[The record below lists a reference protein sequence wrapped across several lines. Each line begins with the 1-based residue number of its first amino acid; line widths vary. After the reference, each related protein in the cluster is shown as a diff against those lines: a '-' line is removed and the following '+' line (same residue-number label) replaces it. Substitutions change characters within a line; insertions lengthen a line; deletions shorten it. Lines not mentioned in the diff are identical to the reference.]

1 MAASIKFLFLK
12 KTVYVGNIKMKKIG
26 IITHYGVHNHGA
38 QLQLFAL
45 INVLQNNGYEATAL
59 RFEKDYRYM
68 NAEANSKYS
77 ISLKSIPFYLKYL
90 FSKGLKKTLFNI
102 RKKIIFDKFRKKNKI
117 LGELYSK
124 FINDLIIVGSDEV
137 FSVET
142 GVTDAFWGNNAK
154 CRNIIS
160 YAGSFGPTTLDEIKQ
175 KKLEDYIS
183 TSINNFSSIAVR
195 DKNSKEIIETLS
207 SKNAQLTCD
216 PVILYGYENEIKV
229 QKRKIKEDYILLY
242 SYDNNVNS
250 ESDISLVQHISKEL
264 ELPVYSIGFYHKWC
278 DKNINADP
286 IELLG
291 YFKNAKYI
299 ITDTFHGT
307 VMSLITESNFAT
319 KLCGNSNKLFIL
331 LSEYNLQNRIFD
343 NAEGCIDVLQREVNY
358 EDVNRII
365 CENRNNSKNY
375 LLEEINRVIGN

>member
-1 MAASIKFLFLK
+1 
-12 KTVYVGNIKMKKIG
+12 MKKIG
-26 IITHYGVHNHGA
+26 IVTHYGVHNHGA

-45 INVLQNNGYEATAL
+45 INFLKQNGYSARAL
-59 RFEKDYRYM
+59 QFEKDYRYM
-68 NAEANSKYS
+68 DPTAKNKYS
-77 ISLKSIPFYLKYL
+77 ISFKSIPFYVKYL
-90 FSKGLKKTLFNI
+90 LSNGINKTYFNYKK
-102 RKKIIFDKFRKKNKI
+102 KKIFDTFRNKNNI
-117 LGELYSK
+117 LGDLYND
-124 FINDLIIVGSDEV
+124 FLEDLIIIGSDEV

-183 TSINNFSSIAVR
+183 NSINNFLSIAVR

-207 SKNAQLTCD
+207 SKKAQLTCD

-242 SYDNNVNS
+242 SYDNNMNS
-250 ESDISLVQHISKEL
+250 ESDISLVRHISKEL
-264 ELPVYSIGFYHKWC
+264 KLPVYSIGFYHKWC

-319 KLCGNSNKLFIL
+319 KLRGNSNKLYNL
-331 LSEYNLQNRIFD
+331 LSEYNLQDRIFD
-343 NAEGCIDVLQREVNY
+343 NAEGCIDILQQEVNY
-358 EDVNRII
+358 EEVNRGIR
-365 CENRNNSKNY
+365 ENRNNSKKY
-375 LLEEINRVIGN
+375 LLEEINHIIGN